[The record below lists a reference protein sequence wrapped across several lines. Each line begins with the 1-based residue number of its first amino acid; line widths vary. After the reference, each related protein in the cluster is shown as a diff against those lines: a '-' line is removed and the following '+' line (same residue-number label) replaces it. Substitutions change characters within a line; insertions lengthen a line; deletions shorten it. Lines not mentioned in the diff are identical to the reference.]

1 MAGSRRLSSAWS
13 SRSSASGTLTI
24 HGLEPPHALMSDLP
38 ASLGDGPQQNPPPAG
53 RSAGSVRY
61 RGPVLPANRANVRF
75 LTAPAPLV
83 ASRLLL
89 VAIVAM
95 LWLVPA
101 QSVLGH
107 VERSVGSYTIVLGL
121 IGEPFFQAPRSG
133 FDFSITQ
140 AGRPVDGAE
149 KTLTA
154 QVSGGGTTRTLTLV
168 ARDQAGRY
176 EAEFDAP
183 VEARYAFRLGGSI
196 EGQPV
201 DLAIDFHLVP
211 RDEAPVG
218 DPSQPAAAGVPSG
231 TLPLLPIAAIGGLL
245 VVGVGFALVI
255 AGRRATAA

>member
-1 MAGSRRLSSAWS
+1 MLPTNRR
-13 SRSSASGTLTI
+13 
-24 HGLEPPHALMSDLP
+24 
-38 ASLGDGPQQNPPPAG
+38 
-53 RSAGSVRY
+53 
-61 RGPVLPANRANVRF
+61 NVRF
-75 LTAPAPLV
+75 LTAQAPLV

-107 VERSVGSYTIVLGL
+107 VERSVGSYTIELGL

-140 AGRPVDGAE
+140 AGRPVDGVE

-154 QVSGGGTTRTLTLV
+154 QVTGGGTTRTLTIV
-168 ARDQAGRY
+168 AREEAGRY
-176 EAEFDAP
+176 EAEFNAP
-183 VEARYAFRLGGSI
+183 AEASYALRLGGSI

-201 DLAIDFHLVP
+201 DLSIDFHLLPQDVATGGSASEP
-211 RDEAPVG
+211 A
-218 DPSQPAAAGVPSG
+218 PAAAPTG

-245 VVGVGFALVI
+245 VVGLSLALVV
-255 AGRRATAA
+255 AGRRRATTA

>member
-1 MAGSRRLSSAWS
+1 
-13 SRSSASGTLTI
+13 
-24 HGLEPPHALMSDLP
+24 
-38 ASLGDGPQQNPPPAG
+38 
-53 RSAGSVRY
+53 
-61 RGPVLPANRANVRF
+61 VRF

-107 VERSVGSYTIVLGL
+107 VERTVGSYTIQIGL

-149 KTLTA
+149 KTLLVD
-154 QVSGGGTTRTLTLV
+154 VSGNDAARTLTVV
-168 ARDQAGRY
+168 ARAEAGRY
-176 EAEFDAP
+176 EAEFDP
-183 VEARYAFRLGGSI
+183 SVEASYVLHLGGTI

-201 DLAIDFHLVP
+201 NLTMDFHLLP
-211 RDEAPVG
+211 RDTTTGGSPSVPAP
-218 DPSQPAAAGVPSG
+218 AGVPSG
-231 TLPLLPIAAIGGLL
+231 SLPLVPIVVIGGLL
-245 VVGVGFALVI
+245 VVGLGFALLV
-255 AGRRATAA
+255 AGRRATTA